1 MNQLQRKFNPYRKK
15 LKNLSIRLFKSR
27 DLVLSQTTPYD
38 IVGRYKFAQIRYYA
52 SPDKQYKEPLVFIAP
67 LAITMSIYDL
77 YPYRSLVKHF
87 QHSGFDV
94 YLVDWGQLTYQHC
107 HLNFMAF
114 IQEAI
119 PNCIQLII
127 QHA

>member
-52 SPDKQYKEPLVFIAP
+52 SPDKQYKEPLVFVAP

-87 QHSGFDV
+87 QHSGFD
-94 YLVDWGQLTYQHC
+94 
-107 HLNFMAF
+107 
-114 IQEAI
+114 EATEEKEYVMKW
-119 PNCIQLII
+119 Q
-127 QHA
+127 QK